1 MVHYLPFYSE
11 EFVMEGTKLGKS
23 PIHTKPVIVAAPV
36 ATMAALLTGNENS
49 FPLALF
55 NAKSKQMMI
64 VEIH

>member
-1 MVHYLPFYSE
+1 
-11 EFVMEGTKLGKS
+11 MEGTKLGKS
-23 PIHTKPVIVAAPV
+23 PINTNPVIVAAPV